1 MTLCSTQPRQLFQEA
16 VLREVPMAYF
26 LKGVTFSGLDFRHD
40 DWRGAQI
47 RPIIFSPICGMM
59 MLDAASGFQ
68 AAVAVSAHAP
78 TQKSVLGKRVCRL
91 CGCAILCVLVGFI
104 SFHRTDRAP
113 AREAALLFVLQV
125 RACGEGVWVGGV
137 GHGASGCYRQPCCTA
152 SAVNAVVVVRTPYFG
167 ALPGSHAPRCDV
179 AACAGWPMPLA
190 GVDRPSVFFSHAA
203 PLRYSCRRD
212 CVNTP
217 GAIIQSATS
226 AP

>member
-1 MTLCSTQPRQLFQEA
+1 MSHDVAQLTQPRQLFQEA

-40 DWRGAQI
+40 DWGGAQI

-78 TQKSVLGKRVCRL
+78 TKKSVLGKRVCRL

-113 AREAALLFVLQV
+113 AREAALLLCCRCV
-125 RACGEGVWVGGV
+125 RAARVFGWVG
-137 GHGASGCYRQPCCTA
+137 
-152 SAVNAVVVVRTPYFG
+152 
-167 ALPGSHAPRCDV
+167 LDMAPPAATGNRV
-179 AACAGWPMPLA
+179 AQ
-190 GVDRPSVFFSHAA
+190 
-203 PLRYSCRRD
+203 RRL
-212 CVNTP
+212 
-217 GAIIQSATS
+217 
-226 AP
+226 